1 MFLAFILLE
10 TMFKCIISNNAPE
23 CAYEICKKIYDNIYY
38 CDDSSHSCKDILK
51 SDLRD
56 YIDNY
61 VGFMTTYETNNFLIY
76 YGIDNAIRDYN
87 KKMRIETVDIET
99 SSKCLVGFIIEE
111 SFVIIS
117 F

>member
-1 MFLAFILLE
+1 
-10 TMFKCIISNNAPE
+10 MFKCIISNNANE

-87 KKMRIETVDIET
+87 KKMRIETIDIENF
-99 SSKCLVGFIIEE
+99 SKYLVGFIIEE

>member
-1 MFLAFILLE
+1 
-10 TMFKCIISNNAPE
+10 MFKCIISHNAHD
-23 CAYEICKKIYDNIYY
+23 CAYEISKKIYDNIYY
-38 CDDSSHSCKDILK
+38 CDDSFHSCKDILK

-61 VGFMTTYETNNFLIY
+61 VGFMTMYETNNFLIY

-87 KKMRIETVDIET
+87 KKMKIDTIDIENF
-99 SSKCLVGFIIEE
+99 SKCLVGFIIEE